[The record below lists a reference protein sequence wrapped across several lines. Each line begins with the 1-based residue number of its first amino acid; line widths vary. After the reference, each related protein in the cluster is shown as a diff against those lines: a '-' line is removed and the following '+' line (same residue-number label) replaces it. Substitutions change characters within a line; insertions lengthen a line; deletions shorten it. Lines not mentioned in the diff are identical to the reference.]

1 MSQATL
7 NAENDVMTIAGR
19 LDAAGAAGIWPAAR
33 AARASRVDASGI
45 DYCDGAGA
53 ALLFELIQRGAKID
67 GLADG
72 YATLLAE
79 LQPDQP
85 LSTAPAPAHEPWVA
99 RLGGI
104 TAAVLASLR
113 DRVSFI
119 GDITIAVKTLLISP
133 RRFRLGAAVQIAGS
147 AGADAL
153 PIVALISFLLGVILA
168 FQSAIPMKQ
177 FGAELFVANL
187 VGLGLVRE
195 LSPLMTAVLL
205 AGRTGAA
212 FAAELGT
219 MKTNQE
225 IDALTT
231 MGLEPMRFLVLPR
244 LVAVTLMT
252 PLLSVLAEVIGLFG
266 GGLVLLTLDI
276 PLKTAFAQVTQTVAL
291 TDYLG
296 GLAKSAIFG
305 FGIAAIGCWRGLRT
319 GSGAQA
325 VGEAATK
332 AVVTS
337 LVFLVVTDGLFA
349 LAYYYLG
356 W

>member
-1 MSQATL
+1 MTATL
-7 NAENDVMTIAGR
+7 TLRDDTLLLSGR
-19 LDAAGAAGIWPAAR
+19 LDATGCAAIWPAAR
-33 AARASRVDASGI
+33 SSAATTVDASAV
-45 DYCDGAGA
+45 DYCDGAGI
-53 ALLFELIQRGAKID
+53 ALLFELSQRGIRID
-67 GLADG
+67 GLSDG
-72 YATLLAE
+72 YAAM
-79 LQPDQP
+79 LQALRPDQP
-85 LSTAPAPAHEPWVA
+85 LAQRATARRAGWIEVLGRVSA
-99 RLGGI
+99 RTLASVQDRIAFLGGI
-104 TAAVLASLR
+104 TVAARSL
-113 DRVSFI
+113 
-119 GDITIAVKTLLISP
+119 LLSP
-133 RRFRLGAAVQIAGS
+133 QRFRYAATLDVAGR

-153 PIVALISFLLGVILA
+153 PIVGLISFLLGVILA

-231 MGLEPMRFLVLPR
+231 MGLDPMRFLVLPR

-252 PLLSVLAEVIGLFG
+252 PLLTVLAEVIGLFG

-276 PLKTAFAQVTQTVAL
+276 PLKTAFSQAAQTVAL
-291 TDYLG
+291 TDYVG
-296 GLAKSAIFG
+296 GLFKAAVFG

-325 VGEAATK
+325 VGDAATS

-337 LVFLVVTDGLFA
+337 LVFLVVSDGLFA